1 MAAQP
6 DDLAARVRAGDVRAV
21 ARAISVAERG
31 GPDARALVAR
41 LYPHGGHALVV
52 GVTGAPGTGKS
63 TLVDR
68 LVGVIRGTRATVA
81 VVAIDPSSPFTGGSV
96 LGDRIR
102 MGGHARDK
110 GVFIRSMATRGH
122 LGGLSSATADAV
134 SILDAAGHDV
144 VVVETVGVGQDEVDV
159 MRLADVTV
167 LVLVPGMGDEVQAL
181 KAGVMEIAD
190 VFVVNKA
197 DRPAADQVVAAVES
211 TVALR
216 PDESAWKPSVLKTEA
231 TGGVGVD
238 AVWQAIGR
246 CRDQRA
252 GGDREARSRALV
264 ESRLREAVARL
275 ANEQV
280 ATRAAGAEWEGTV
293 TDVMARRIDPDAAA
307 DQLLAHAFGTDRP
320 RPKQRSEPT
329 AGPCDAELR

>member
-1 MAAQP
+1 MATQP

-21 ARAISVAERG
+21 ARAISVAEQG
-31 GPDARALVAR
+31 GPDARALIAR

-52 GVTGAPGTGKS
+52 GITGAPGSGKS

-81 VVAIDPSSPFTGGSV
+81 VVAIDPSSPFTGGAV

-102 MGGHARDK
+102 MGGHAPDE

-134 SILDAAGHDV
+134 SILDAAGRDV
-144 VVVETVGVGQDEVDV
+144 VVVETVGVGQDEVEV

-197 DRPAADQVVAAVES
+197 DRPEADRVVAAVES
-211 TVALR
+211 TLALR
-216 PDESAWKPSVLKTEA
+216 PADESAWTPPVLKTEA

-252 GGDREARSRALV
+252 GGHRETQSRAQV

-280 ATRAAGAEWEGTV
+280 ATRAAGAEWECAV
-293 TDVMARRIDPDAAA
+293 TDVMARRLDPDAAA
-307 DQLLAHAFGTDRP
+307 DQLLAHAFGTGSGRG
-320 RPKQRSEPT
+320 Q
-329 AGPCDAELR
+329 

>member
-1 MAAQP
+1 MVTQP
-6 DDLAARVRAGDVRAV
+6 DDLAVRVRAGDVRAV

-41 LYPHGGHALVV
+41 LYPYGGHALVV
-52 GVTGAPGTGKS
+52 GVTGAPGSGKS

-81 VVAIDPSSPFTGGSV
+81 VVAIDPSSPFTGGAV

-102 MGGHARDK
+102 MGGHAPDE

-134 SILDAAGHDV
+134 GILDAAGRDV
-144 VVVETVGVGQDEVDV
+144 IVVETVGVGQDEVEV

-167 LVLVPGMGDEVQAL
+167 LVLVPGMGDDVQAL

-197 DRPAADQVVAAVES
+197 DRPEADRVVAAVES
-211 TVALR
+211 TLALR
-216 PDESAWKPSVLKTEA
+216 PADESAWTPPVLKTEA
-231 TGGVGVD
+231 TAGVGVD

-252 GGDREARSRALV
+252 RVDRETRSRAQI

-280 ATRAAGAEWEGTV
+280 ATRAAGAEWECAV
-293 TDVMARRIDPDAAA
+293 TDVTARRIDPDAAA
-307 DQLLAHAFGTDRP
+307 DRLLAHAFGTGFGRG
-320 RPKQRSEPT
+320 Q
-329 AGPCDAELR
+329 

>member
-1 MAAQP
+1 MATPPA
-6 DDLAARVRAGDVRAV
+6 DLAERVRAGDVRAV

-31 GPDARALVAR
+31 GPDARALIAR
-41 LYPHGGHALVV
+41 LYPHGGRALVV
-52 GVTGAPGTGKS
+52 GITGAPGSGKS

-68 LVGVIRGTRATVA
+68 LVGVLRAAQATVA
-81 VVAIDPSSPFTGGSV
+81 VVAIDPSSPFTGGAV

-102 MGGHARDK
+102 MGGHARDE

-134 SILDAAGHDV
+134 TILDAAGRDV
-144 VVVETVGVGQDEVDV
+144 IVVETVGVGQDEVEV
-159 MRLADVTV
+159 MRLAAVTV

-197 DRPAADQVVAAVES
+197 DRPEADRVVAAVES
-211 TVALR
+211 TLALR
-216 PDESAWKPSVLKTEA
+216 PADASAWTPPVLKTEA

-252 GGDREARSRALV
+252 GGDRETRSRAQV

-275 ANEQV
+275 AGEQV
-280 ATRAAGAEWEGTV
+280 AMRSAGAGWACAV
-293 TDVMARRIDPDAAA
+293 TEVMARRIDPDAAA
-307 DQLLAHAFGTDRP
+307 GQLLAQAFGA
-320 RPKQRSEPT
+320 KS
-329 AGPCDAELR
+329 GSGG